1 MKRNIS
7 KKDFYRLLLWFAGD
21 QSRLLGWIRSNA
33 SCGSVT
39 VVRLPWL
46 KRGCRQDLNSTFIS
60 LVRSDSEHSHRS
72 CSIPGWIPIP
82 HIKRCFYRFWYDPSG
97 SNPLSVF
104 YKKLLVGRD
113 GIYSLFESYSE
124 NPKPFWWSPF
134 GFLLW
139 RKVSFESFTFDL
151 RFFPIHRS
159 KKYRTNCSSDPFWIL
174 RSSLAFG
181 IQEIILLWK
190 SDFGIQRQVP
200 SCQIWPGSSITMMVL
215 LSFLSS
221 LRLFLL
227 SLTGCLEFLDLG
239 FVLDRKSVV

>member
-1 MKRNIS
+1 MIQNTRIALAPYQAEYQFLTSNDAFTVFGMIHQ
-7 KKDFYRLLLWFAGD
+7 D
-21 QSRLLGWIRSNA
+21 QIH
-33 SCGSVT
+33 
-39 VVRLPWL
+39 
-46 KRGCRQDLNSTFIS
+46 F
-60 LVRSDSEHSHRS
+60 
-72 CSIPGWIPIP
+72 
-82 HIKRCFYRFWYDPSG
+82 RF
-97 SNPLSVF
+97 F

-190 SDFGIQRQVP
+190 SDFGDSAAGPILP
-200 SCQIWPGSSITMMVL
+200 KLNGFFNYHDGPAL
-215 LSFLSS
+215 LSYLVAA
-221 LRLFLL
+221 LPVILNRLPRVSRPWFCVPWCVYNIPYKKPGVYWQGEYTYDAL
-227 SLTGCLEFLDLG
+227 
-239 FVLDRKSVV
+239 FV

>member
-1 MKRNIS
+1 MIQNTRIALAPYQAEYQFLTSNDAFTVFGMIHQ
-7 KKDFYRLLLWFAGD
+7 D
-21 QSRLLGWIRSNA
+21 QIH
-33 SCGSVT
+33 
-39 VVRLPWL
+39 
-46 KRGCRQDLNSTFIS
+46 F
-60 LVRSDSEHSHRS
+60 
-72 CSIPGWIPIP
+72 
-82 HIKRCFYRFWYDPSG
+82 RF
-97 SNPLSVF
+97 F

-227 SLTGCLEFLDLG
+227 TLTGCLEFLDLG
-239 FVLDRKSVV
+239 FVFLGVSIIYHTLGPLSTPYC

>member
-1 MKRNIS
+1 MIQNTRIALAPYQAEYQ
-7 KKDFYRLLLWFAGD
+7 F
-21 QSRLLGWIRSNA
+21 
-33 SCGSVT
+33 
-39 VVRLPWL
+39 
-46 KRGCRQDLNSTFIS
+46 
-60 LVRSDSEHSHRS
+60 
-72 CSIPGWIPIP
+72 P
-82 HIKRCFYRFWYDPSG
+82 HIKRCFNRFWYDPSG

-104 YKKLLVGRD
+104 FIKNCLLGRD
-113 GIYSLFESYSE
+113 GIYSLFESCSE

-134 GFLLW
+134 GFFCCDW
-139 RKVSFESFTFDL
+139 RFFLNHSRSICGFFRSIDL
-151 RFFPIHRS
+151 RNTGPIVPLIHFR
-159 KKYRTNCSSDPFWIL
+159 IL

-227 SLTGCLEFLDLG
+227 SLAGCLEFLDLG
-239 FVLDRKSVV
+239 LCWYGALGGYLVPV